1 MSIQRFHKQH
11 EILLHMG
18 LLLCFRVCLCSE
30 YIFRE
35 QVLFLLADFQIS
47 L

>member
-11 EILLHMG
+11 EILLRMG
-18 LLLCFRVCLCSE
+18 LLLCFRV
-30 YIFRE
+30 YVVNIFFRE